1 MKLKVFPK
9 DPHEILGVSKDADP
23 NKIRKA
29 YYKLARENH
38 PDKFPEEEKENATKN
53 FQVIGEAYE
62 FLTNPKNKTYDFSN
76 SQPKQPP
83 PPPKRPKIE
92 VFGKVVS
99 VTNNNSFKIYVEKTG
114 KRYKCMVNGFF
125 PIQKGDA
132 LIGICEM
139 TGDVLSFLSTPFAI
153 LGMDRDTVIDFFN
166 KVLRNTKKSS
176 QVLTKLLER
185 TGDLP
190 SAVNMMDRLS
200 VFHKYSEDVDIS
212 DLNIGDQDISKPFCL
227 IIPPK
232 NFYKLLSVWYKGRV
246 LRNLYLL
253 ELTNK
258 EIRNS
263 KLNPLILYQRCLDNP
278 YSVVSIPLEKCDRI
292 LARSGRHVD
301 KKFRECGK
309 IIRKVA
315 EMMDNNGWTGIPNSV
330 ILKTFPNLSEY
341 LEMLKDEFG
350 AVMDLDTLYL
360 AYPYE
365 VETETA
371 EWIKTLLKS
380 RKIYIPGEIKYT
392 RNDLSEGQKQA
403 IETSLNENISIITGP
418 GGAGKTT
425 VIKEIVHNLER
436 NGIPYRIASFTGK
449 AVARIREITGKKE
462 PATLHMMIAKSKMYK
477 FGDTPNSVRSPGT
490 NYKRDKFKHLILDE
504 ASMITTELL
513 FEFRK
518 CFDHDFKITLV
529 GDVKQLQPIGW
540 GSLFDSLIKT
550 QIIPTVVLN
559 VIHRTSD
566 NSNNGILINSKKIF
580 ENNGDFEYTLTSNF
594 QIMQGDVKTVQSLV
608 EILINKGFDP
618 NKIGIISP
626 YNRDLDVLNQNCS
639 YLFNGVN
646 RSTVDDRGKKWRIGD
661 RVISTQNNYGFD
673 IMNGDSGKVID
684 VDNKMVKIKYKDN
697 THVYSTGPVSEDE
710 EGEKEL
716 NTQQL
721 CNSFACSVHRYQG
734 SEIDFVIGYIPEGN
748 TNFLNKNLLYTLISR
763 AKKMIWLVGD
773 IETMER
779 AALTKAPY
787 RCENLAMRILM

>member
-9 DPHEILGVSKDADP
+9 DPYEILGVSKDADV

-53 FQVIGEAYE
+53 FQIIGEAYE
-62 FLTNPKNKTYDFSN
+62 FVTNPKNN
-76 SQPKQPP
+76 SYNFNQNPKSAP

-99 VTNNNSFKIYVEKTG
+99 ITNNETFKIYVEKTG
-114 KRYKCMVNGFF
+114 KRYKCTVSGFF

-139 TGDVLSFLSTPFAI
+139 SGNVLSFISTPFAI

-166 KVLRNTKKSS
+166 KVLRNTRKSS
-176 QVLTKLLER
+176 QVLEKLIER

-190 SAVNMMDRLS
+190 SAVNMMDKLS
-200 VFHKYSEDVDIS
+200 VFYKYSEDVDIS
-212 DLNIGDQDISKPFCL
+212 ELNIGDQDISKPFSL

-258 EIRNS
+258 EINNS

-278 YSVVSIPLEKCDRI
+278 YSVVSISLEKCDRI

-315 EMMDNNGWTGIPNSV
+315 EMMDNYGWTGIPNSV
-330 ILKTFPNLSEY
+330 ILKNFPDLSDY
-341 LEMLKDEFG
+341 MEMLKDEFG
-350 AVMDLDTLYL
+350 VQMDLNTLYL

-380 RKIYIPGEIKYT
+380 RKIYVPGKSEYT
-392 RNDLSEGQKQA
+392 RKDLSKGQKDA
-403 IETSLNENISIITGP
+403 IETSLNNNISIITGP

-436 NGIPYRIASFTGK
+436 NGISYRIASFTGK

-462 PATLHMMIAKSKMYK
+462 PATLHMMIAKSKI
-477 FGDTPNSVRSPGT
+477 
-490 NYKRDKFKHLILDE
+490 YKRDKFKHLILDE

-518 CFDHDFKITLV
+518 CFDHDFKITFV
-529 GDVKQLQPIGW
+529 GDIKQLQPIGW

-559 VIHRTSD
+559 VIHRTTDSKD
-566 NSNNGILINSKKIF
+566 NGILINSKKIF
-580 ENNGDFEYTLTSNF
+580 ENESDTFEYTLTPNF

-608 EILINKGFDP
+608 EILINKGFDH

-626 YNRDLDVLNQNCS
+626 YNRDLNVLNQNCS
-639 YLFNGVN
+639 HLFNGVN
-646 RSTVDDRGKKWRIGD
+646 RSTVDERGKKWRIGD

-673 IMNGDSGKVID
+673 IMNGDGGKVID
-684 VDNKMVKIKYKDN
+684 VDDKTVAIKYKDN
-697 THVYSTGPVSEDE
+697 THVYSTGPVNEDE

-721 CNSFACSVHRYQG
+721 TNSFACSVHRYQG

-773 IETMER
+773 IETMEK
-779 AALTKAPY
+779 AALAKAPF